1 MITMRR
7 ERLTPA
13 KELKMGHEFIKETG
27 IVTSKFVEHED
38 GAVSVWTTFHGND
51 IYRGDFESR
60 AHAESDVGQA
70 PRSKGYENYNHDS
83 GRVGKDGENPG
94 KADTVS
100 ACNVLSAQGRP
111 CEGRGIIKGAGQAP
125 GGNEMKLK
133 NELAIVMARKKI
145 KIKQLSQ
152 MTGIS
157 RTTLTSIY
165 YNREKVIS
173 YAVIEKLCQAL
184 ECSLNDLIIPS

>member
-1 MITMRR
+1 
-7 ERLTPA
+7 
-13 KELKMGHEFIKETG
+13 
-27 IVTSKFVEHED
+27 
-38 GAVSVWTTFHGND
+38 
-51 IYRGDFESR
+51 
-60 AHAESDVGQA
+60 
-70 PRSKGYENYNHDS
+70 
-83 GRVGKDGENPG
+83 
-94 KADTVS
+94 
-100 ACNVLSAQGRP
+100 
-111 CEGRGIIKGAGQAP
+111 
-125 GGNEMKLK
+125 MKLK